1 MYSHA
6 QHQANCLIAAPQR
19 QQTHATHAE
28 AVQQQQADHR
38 SVARVLSSAG
48 STTTQ
53 HDDGTLHAQKQEQ
66 QPEAGMQQQK
76 QQKPESGQ
84 QPQVQ
89 QLHHQ
94 QQQQGLAVDF
104 VLRMEHIDEDWPAL
118 VQEIN
123 RRRDPSLPAIDVGS
137 YTRWQPGPDK
147 LVPRAALREMYGG
160 VGSADM
166 PGTLEEAYGG
176 SNAGCREAVMRH
188 FAGDIELLGYGYR

>member
-6 QHQANCLIAAPQR
+6 QHQARCLIASQR
-19 QQTHATHAE
+19 QKTHATPE
-28 AVQQQQADHR
+28 EMQRQQADHR
-38 SVARVLSSAG
+38 GVARVLSSAG
-48 STTTQ
+48 STTTEG
-53 HDDGTLHAQKQEQ
+53 DDETLHARKQEQ
-66 QPEAGMQQQK
+66 QQEAGMQQK
-76 QQKPESGQ
+76 KKQKPEAGQ

-89 QLHHQ
+89 QLHPHH
-94 QQQQGLAVDF
+94 QQQGLAVDF
-104 VLRMEHIDEDWPAL
+104 VLRMEQIDEDWPAL

-123 RRRDPSLPAIDVGS
+123 RRREPSLPAIDVGS

-176 SNAGCREAVMRH
+176 SNAGCREAVLRH